1 MKYRLGWPLGRVA
14 AQLGIPT
21 LIRINVVKDLEAGV
35 YVGTSEDLIG
45 LVLEAAT
52 IEQLVEEAR
61 DVIPHLLDSK
71 SRDHLQKEIVPS
83 FRYTECHA

>member
-21 LIRINVVKDLEAGV
+21 LIRINVVKDNDAGV
-35 YVGTSEDLIG
+35 YVGTSKDLVG
-45 LVLEAAT
+45 LVLEAET
-52 IEQLVEEAR
+52 IEQLVAEAH
-61 DVIPHLLDSK
+61 DVIPYLLDSK